1 MKGNPFW
8 LTDAQMMR
16 LQPFFP
22 KRHGKPR
29 VDGRRVLSGRS
40 EDGEDRRDLSQSAS
54 RGNQPAVG
62 RGRAGDQRDRLIGR
76 AKGGMNTKRH
86 AVTDSDG
93 RPIRFFMT
101 AGQISDYTGAV
112 SLLCNL
118 PKAEGR
124 LADLGYD
131 AEWFREALK
140 DRGIRPC
147 IPGGTSRGKPL
158 KPAPQDRPSR
168 PQRIPRA

>member
-1 MKGNPFW
+1 
-8 LTDAQMMR
+8 
-16 LQPFFP
+16 
-22 KRHGKPR
+22 
-29 VDGRRVLSGRS
+29 
-40 EDGEDRRDLSQSAS
+40 
-54 RGNQPAVG
+54 
-62 RGRAGDQRDRLIGR
+62 
-76 AKGGMNTKRH
+76 MNTKRH

-112 SLLCNL
+112 SLLHNL

-140 DRGIRPC
+140 DRGIRPY
-147 IPGGTSRGKPL
+147 IPRRKSRDKPL
-158 KPAPQDRPSR
+158 KPAPQDRSASR
-168 PQRIPRA
+168 GHSP